1 MGLARAID
9 LVMRKRIVSAAELT
23 FPQAC
28 EDIAAR
34 NTIVGIHPGAREGV
48 QAWRNKRPPR
58 FNQKL
63 GEPA

>member
-9 LVMRKRIVSAAELT
+9 FGMRKRIVSAAEPT
-23 FPQAC
+23 FRQAC

-34 NTIVGIHPGAREGV
+34 NAIVDHDPDARGGV
-48 QAWRNKRPPR
+48 QAWREKGPPR
-58 FNQKL
+58 FNQRL